1 MYWGDR
7 ELCIGSRSDWET
19 WNGVVGETGN
29 DVLGDREWC
38 SWETGNGVVGETG
51 NGVVG
56 RQGMV

>member
-19 WNGVVGETGN
+19 
-29 DVLGDREWC
+29 
-38 SWETGNGVVGETG
+38 G

-56 RQGMV
+56 RQGMM